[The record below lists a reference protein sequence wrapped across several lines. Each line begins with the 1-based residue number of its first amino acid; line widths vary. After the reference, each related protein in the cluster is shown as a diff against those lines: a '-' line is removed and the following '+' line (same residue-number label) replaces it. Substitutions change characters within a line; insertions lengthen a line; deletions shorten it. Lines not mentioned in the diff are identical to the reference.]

1 MNWIYTFEN
10 RIYTIVKT
18 RVTKSLGTTY
28 KNLTFTMDEE
38 PSDPTNHFPTVLIH
52 YLPFAEIG
60 NTLDGL
66 DINAMEST
74 VQIDVASNK
83 TQGQKVA
90 RLVMWEVIDQF
101 KALRY
106 QVELSPEVINTGN
119 DTYRVVARMSRIVG
133 ANDIV
138 G

>member
-10 RIYTIVKT
+10 RIYTIIKT
-18 RVTKSLGTTY
+18 RVEKSLKTDY
-28 KNLTFTMDEE
+28 LNLTFTMDDE

-52 YLPFAEIG
+52 FLPSAEQG
-60 NTLDGL
+60 ATLDGEG
-66 DINAMEST
+66 INAIISS
-74 VQIDVASNK
+74 VQIDVSSNK

-90 RLVMWEVIDQF
+90 RQVMWEVVDEF
-101 KALRY
+101 KRLRY
-106 QVELSPEVINTGN
+106 QVKMMPEVINTGN
-119 DTYRVVARMSRIVG
+119 DTNRVVCRMSRMVG